1 MKFIQLILSMFI
13 TVAVLTSCGSKGKYL
28 NEADYGESWPLEVS
42 DCYVRCEGDY
52 AIVINV
58 DGEDYAVN
66 EAALKMEK
74 FKPIK
79 PIVKD
84 NPNYPGEQEK
94 MSLSDIEF
102 EGLKLCD

>member
-1 MKFIQLILSMFI
+1 MNTMKLFLFLFTGLLIM
-13 TVAVLTSCGSKGKYL
+13 ASCGEKGKYL
-28 NEADYGESWPLEVS
+28 HADDYGEEWPLMAT
-42 DCYVRCEGDY
+42 DCYVRCVGDY
-52 AIVINV
+52 AIVANI

-66 EAALKMEK
+66 AAAKKMDQ
-74 FKPIK
+74 FKEIK
-79 PIVKD
+79 PMQKD